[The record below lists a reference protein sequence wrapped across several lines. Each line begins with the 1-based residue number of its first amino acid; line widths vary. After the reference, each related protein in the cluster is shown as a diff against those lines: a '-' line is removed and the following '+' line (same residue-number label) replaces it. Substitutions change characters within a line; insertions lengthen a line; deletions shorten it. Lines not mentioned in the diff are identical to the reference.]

1 MTLFFTFF
9 CIFSSLALLSG
20 VLVIISKNP
29 VFSVLF
35 LITAFF
41 NVSALLFLINLEF
54 LPVTFLVVYVGAIAV
69 LFLFVLMM
77 LNINLTEL
85 KANTA
90 HFIPVIVILSL
101 TFIAQLSILTRLE
114 FVPLSFSFVNSL
126 LLSDFT
132 NFNVIFN
139 DLSYLYG
146 SDDNMRLIGQILFV
160 DFSVHFIVVAY
171 ILLLA
176 MVGAIC
182 LTIQKKFLSKSQN
195 VYFQV
200 IRNHNKSL
208 FFYS

>member
-126 LLSDFT
+126 LLSDFA

-139 DLSYLYG
+139 DLSYLYS

>member
-29 VFSVLF
+29 VFSV
-35 LITAFF
+35 
-41 NVSALLFLINLEF
+41 LFLINLEF

-126 LLSDFT
+126 LLSDFA

-139 DLSYLYG
+139 DLSYLYS